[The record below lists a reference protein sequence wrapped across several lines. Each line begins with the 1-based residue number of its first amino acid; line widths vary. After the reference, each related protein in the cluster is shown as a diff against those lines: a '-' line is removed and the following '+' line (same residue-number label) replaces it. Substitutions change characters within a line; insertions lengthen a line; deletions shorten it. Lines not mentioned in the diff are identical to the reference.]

1 MTELQK
7 LFFSR
12 LNLEEQKTL
21 EIEDLNIIMQ
31 AMAYEI
37 PFENLDIV
45 KGDTKEISKEN
56 LQEKILINSRGG
68 LCYELNSIMYYFLK
82 DCGFD
87 AKLALGT
94 VYDREAEIWALE
106 EGHVTTILNYNH
118 ALYLIEV
125 GLASVV
131 PLVLVPFTGEVV
143 KSINGEYRVRR
154 KNTDKGSYVLERRD
168 VNILPESDE
177 KREWKLCH
185 AFHTDTIDERTLNR
199 VQKKVVEDENSRFN
213 KGAIVVKLM
222 DSGYISLTKES
233 LTQTINGQKDKKLLT
248 EQQYTEIL
256 QDKFNIKL

>member
-12 LNLEEQKTL
+12 LNLEEK
-21 EIEDLNIIMQ
+21 ESIAFEDLNKIIR

-37 PFENLDIV
+37 PFENLDIA
-45 KGDTKEISKEN
+45 KGDTKEISQEN

-87 AKLALGT
+87 VQLALGT
-94 VYDREAEIWALE
+94 VYNRDAEMWSLE
-106 EGHVTTILNYNH
+106 EGHVTVILNYNH

-131 PLVLVPFTGEVV
+131 PLTLVPFTGEVV

-154 KNTDKGSYVLERRD
+154 KDTDKGSYVLERRD
-168 VNILPESDE
+168 GNKCSKSDE
-177 KREWKLCH
+177 KLQWKLCH
-185 AFHTDTIDERTLNR
+185 AFHEGTIDETTLNK
-199 VQKKVVEDENSRFN
+199 VQRKVIEDENSSFN
-213 KGAIVVKLM
+213 KGPITVKLT
-222 DSGYISLTKES
+222 DSGYASLTKES
-233 LTQTINGQKDKKLLT
+233 LTQTINGKKSKKLIT
-248 EQQYTEIL
+248 EQQYKEIL
-256 QDKFNIKL
+256 QDKFNIKM